1 VGEATHRIEGSFAD
15 LGVDERLLKGLE
27 SMGYS
32 GPTPVQKA
40 CWEPGSEGQDLLVQ
54 SKTGSGKTTAFGLPL
69 LARVLDQKPQPKQPL
84 ALILGPTRE
93 LVKQVARE
101 LTGLAEGSDV
111 EVVTCYGGVSFG
123 PQEAAFKRGAR
134 VVVATPGRLLD
145 HLRRGNFNLDA
156 CRTVCLDEAD
166 EMLSM
171 GFWEEVT
178 SILKRLPR
186 ERQIMLFS
194 ATLPERIQRASSQ
207 FMDQPKHV
215 DLGGE
220 VRTVMG
226 VTHRLYP
233 QNTAMSQTRNLLHM
247 LEAVAPTNAIVFCNR
262 RMEVDLVANFLRR
275 QFWNCTPIHGDMPQK
290 ARERALESVRGGRSR
305 LLIATD
311 VAARGI
317 DIRGLDAVFH
327 FDLPQD
333 AELYVHRAGRTGRIG
348 ASGLSAVLLTRSGGI
363 KTQAIKARYAV
374 TFEEANMP
382 DKETSVA
389 AQAERVIAD
398 LTAAGADLPL
408 EQFMDLAQG
417 ISESPDAAQAIAYL
431 LFEQTKRQKST
442 SSRDRDRKRDQE
454 PSPRTGSGLTRYI
467 IDGYEG
473 DEAPEVTPIAEAL
486 GLDAAIVTVEASR
499 RGGWLANIPRDT
511 EAPGRAELTLGE
523 FEVAIRRMKPPGRDR
538 QRRRR

>member
-1 VGEATHRIEGSFAD
+1 
-15 LGVDERLLKGLE
+15 
-27 SMGYS
+27 
-32 GPTPVQKA
+32 
-40 CWEPGSEGQDLLVQ
+40 
-54 SKTGSGKTTAFGLPL
+54 
-69 LARVLDQKPQPKQPL
+69 
-84 ALILGPTRE
+84 
-93 LVKQVARE
+93 
-101 LTGLAEGSDV
+101 
-111 EVVTCYGGVSFG
+111 
-123 PQEAAFKRGAR
+123 
-134 VVVATPGRLLD
+134 
-145 HLRRGNFNLDA
+145 
-156 CRTVCLDEAD
+156 
-166 EMLSM
+166 
-171 GFWEEVT
+171 
-178 SILKRLPR
+178 
-186 ERQIMLFS
+186 
-194 ATLPERIQRASSQ
+194 
-207 FMDQPKHV
+207 
-215 DLGGE
+215 
-220 VRTVMG
+220 
-226 VTHRLYP
+226 
-233 QNTAMSQTRNLLHM
+233 M

-473 DEAPEVTPIAEAL
+473 DEAPEVAPIAEAL